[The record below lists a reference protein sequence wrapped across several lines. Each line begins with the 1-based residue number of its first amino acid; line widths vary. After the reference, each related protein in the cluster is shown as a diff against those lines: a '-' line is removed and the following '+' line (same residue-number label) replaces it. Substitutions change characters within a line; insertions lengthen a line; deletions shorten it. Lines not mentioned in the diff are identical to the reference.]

1 MKSLLNRKFYLTIH
15 LHCNYIL
22 LEEDNRAMQVF
33 KIDMVSN
40 SYKKFNHIMSISHD
54 FSFTVYQYTYYLK
67 PYLFH
72 SLNLDYTK
80 YLFRIQASKNTQ
92 EKMKK

>member
-1 MKSLLNRKFYLTIH
+1 
-15 LHCNYIL
+15 
-22 LEEDNRAMQVF
+22 
-33 KIDMVSN
+33 MVSN
-40 SYKKFNHIMSISHD
+40 SYKNSDVNHIMSISHD